1 MAETILVM
9 NETAKLEYRTA
20 FEYFLESRTQFDN
33 QVKEILI
40 GELVNMLNTNDHYPS
55 SGEIDLSK
63 IDLDDDEKE
72 LVESIGAF
80 IDYEL
85 FFDDDI
91 TLVFGSKLV
100 YQLRTPEA
108 DAAVDESNLRRFDVP
123 FGQFSFAYFGD
134 AYEEKDI

>member
-1 MAETILVM
+1 MAETMLVM
-9 NETAKLEYRTA
+9 NETAKHEYQTA
-20 FEYFLESRTQFDN
+20 FGYFLESRTQFDDR
-33 QVKEILI
+33 VKEILI
-40 GELVNMLNTNDHYPS
+40 GELINILNANDHYHS

-63 IDLDDDEKE
+63 IDLDDEEKE
-72 LVESIGAF
+72 LAESIVAF

-123 FGQFSFAYFGD
+123 FGQFSFAYLGD

>member
-20 FEYFLESRTQFDN
+20 FDYFLEYHTQFDDR
-33 QVKEILI
+33 VKEILTE
-40 GELVNMLNTNDHYPS
+40 ELINMLNANDHYPS

-63 IDLDDDEKE
+63 IDLENDEKE

-123 FGQFSFAYFGD
+123 FGQFSFAYLGD

>member
-1 MAETILVM
+1 MAETMLVM
-9 NETAKLEYRTA
+9 NETAKHEYRTA
-20 FEYFLESRTQFDN
+20 FEYFLESRTQFDDR
-33 QVKEILI
+33 VKEILTE
-40 GELVNMLNTNDHYPS
+40 ELINMLNANDTYPS

-72 LVESIGAF
+72 LAESIGAF

-108 DAAVDESNLRRFDVP
+108 DAAVEESNLRRFDVP
-123 FGQFSFAYFGD
+123 FGQFSFAYLGD

>member
-1 MAETILVM
+1 MT
-9 NETAKLEYRTA
+9 K
-20 FEYFLESRTQFDN
+20 
-33 QVKEILI
+33 K
-40 GELVNMLNTNDHYPS
+40 
-55 SGEIDLSK
+55 
-63 IDLDDDEKE
+63 KE
-72 LVESIGAF
+72 LAESIGAF

>member
-1 MAETILVM
+1 MAETMLVM
-9 NETAKLEYRTA
+9 NETAKHEYQTA
-20 FEYFLESRTQFDN
+20 FEYFLESRTQFDD

-40 GELVNMLNTNDHYPS
+40 GELINILHANDHYPS

-63 IDLDDDEKE
+63 IDLDDEEKE
-72 LVESIGAF
+72 LVKSIGAF

-123 FGQFSFAYFGD
+123 FGKYSFAFMRD

>member
-20 FEYFLESRTQFDN
+20 FEYFLESRTQFDD

-40 GELVNMLNTNDHYPS
+40 GELINILNANDTYPS
-55 SGEIDLSK
+55 SGEIDLGK
-63 IDLDDDEKE
+63 IDLDDEEKE

-80 IDYEL
+80 IVYEL

-123 FGQFSFAYFGD
+123 FGQFSFAYLGD

>member
-1 MAETILVM
+1 MAETMLAM
-9 NETAKLEYRTA
+9 NETAKHEYQTA
-20 FEYFLESRTQFDN
+20 FEYFLESRTQFDD

-40 GELVNMLNTNDHYPS
+40 GELINILNANDHYPS

-72 LVESIGAF
+72 LVNLTSAY

-100 YQLRTPEA
+100 YKTAFPDA
-108 DAAVDESNLRRFDVP
+108 DKFIDESNLRRFDVP
-123 FGQFSFAYFGD
+123 FGQFSFAYSGD

>member
-1 MAETILVM
+1 MSDYRLT
-9 NETAKLEYRTA
+9 ETAKREYINS
-20 FEYFLESRTQFDN
+20 FQYFLEYQTEFDDS
-33 QVKEILI
+33 VKEILI
-40 GELVNMLNTNDHYPS
+40 EELHNLLNADDHYPS
-55 SGEIDLSK
+55 SGQIDLSTVG
-63 IDLDDDEKE
+63 LEEDEDE
-72 LVESIGAF
+72 LVKLTSARVE
-80 IDYEL
+80 YEL

-123 FGQFSFAYFGD
+123 FGQFSFAYLGD

>member
-1 MAETILVM
+1 MSDYRLARA
-9 NETAKLEYRTA
+9 AKHEYLTS
-20 FEYFLESRTQFDN
+20 FQNFLEMETEFDN
-33 QVKEILI
+33 QVKSILAS
-40 GELVNMLNTNDHYPS
+40 ELVDLLNADDHYPS
-55 SGEIDLSK
+55 SGKIDLST
-63 IDLDDDEKE
+63 ITLENDEKE
-72 LVESIGAF
+72 LAKSIGAF

-123 FGQFSFAYFGD
+123 FGQFSFAYEGE
-134 AYEEKDI
+134 AYEEI